1 MTHYNLIIIHVPGR
15 QQRADFD
22 SIRNMMYGPADD
34 IDLFILSADQPAPPD
49 FWRRMAERPS
59 LIFSAMPIRLD
70 PKLRGFRAMP
80 PEIARS
86 EEIRLLAEA
95 GFAAPATRTL
105 TPDLRLD
112 EADWGPFTVLKPDG
126 RSRGRGVVLTR
137 TRNVRWLDT
146 AALPESD
153 PRRGRV
159 LLAQRYVPA
168 GARLASYR
176 VMTVLGRVIYAVSAT
191 AADDL
196 PPLDPIDIPL
206 NAQATRPSLALT
218 EDAEVL
224 TLARAVAAKL
234 AHLPVLGID
243 IIREAQTGKLHVFD
257 LNAGGN
263 AWHLSS
269 DHGLAQQRRF
279 GLDYFSQFDALPTI
293 AAALAEATR
302 RLAV

>member
-34 IDLFILSADQPAPPD
+34 IDVFILTADQPVPPD
-49 FWRRMAERPS
+49 FWGRMAERPS

-70 PKLRGFRAMP
+70 PKQRGARAMP

-86 EEIRLLAEA
+86 EEIRLVAEA
-95 GFAAPATRTL
+95 GFAVPSTRAL
-105 TPDLRLD
+105 TPDLSLD
-112 EADWGPFTVLKPDG
+112 EVDWGAFTVIKPDG

-137 TRNVRWLDT
+137 TRKVRWLDT

-168 GARLASYR
+168 GARLSSYR
-176 VMTVLGRVIYAVSAT
+176 VLTVLGRVIYAVSAT

-206 NAQATRPSLALT
+206 NAQSARPRLALT
-218 EDAEVL
+218 DDAEVL
-224 TLARAVAAKL
+224 ALARDVAAKL
-234 AHLPVLGID
+234 GALPVLGID
-243 IIREAQTGKLHVFD
+243 IMRDAETGKLHVFD

-269 DHGLAQQRRF
+269 DQGLAQQRRF

-293 AAALAEATR
+293 ATALTEATR